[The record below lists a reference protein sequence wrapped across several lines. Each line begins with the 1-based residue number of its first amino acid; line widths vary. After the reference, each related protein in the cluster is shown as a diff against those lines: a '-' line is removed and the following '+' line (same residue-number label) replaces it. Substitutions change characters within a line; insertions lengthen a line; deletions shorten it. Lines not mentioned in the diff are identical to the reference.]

1 MTYTI
6 LAYDPAAGQAGVAVV
21 SGSIAVGSRVPWG
34 RHGLG
39 VVATQGYTNP
49 ALGPMIL
56 ELLSKGFAAGD
67 ALREA
72 LSRDTSPAH
81 RQVAIIDYRGDI
93 AVHDGSW
100 TPAWHG
106 YRASTSDT
114 AVAIANLVTGPGVV
128 EAMIDVFESTRG
140 TLAERLLAAIEAGH
154 RVGGD
159 RRGDRSAALLV
170 VGATEYGVYYDRI
183 IDLRVDYDPRDPI
196 QALVKLYEY
205 YLEH

>member
-1 MTYTI
+1 VTYTI

-56 ELLSKGFAAGD
+56 ELLAKGLTASD

-72 LSRDTSPAH
+72 LSKDTSPAH
-81 RQVAIIDYRGDI
+81 RQVAIVDYRGDV

-106 YRASTSDT
+106 YRISTT
-114 AVAIANLVTGPGVV
+114 EAAVAIANLVTGPRVV
-128 EAMIDVFESTRG
+128 DAMMEAFESTRG

-154 RVGGD
+154 REGGD

-170 VGATEYGVYYDRI
+170 VGATEYGTYYDRI
-183 IDLRVDYDPRDPI
+183 IDLRVDYDPRNPVQTLI
-196 QALVKLYEY
+196 KLYEY